1 MMGRED
7 LPSVYGLFNFLLGI
21 GIVTVPVI
29 TGSLVDSFGTFR
41 APFRFFAVAQVR
53 LKDFNGVF
61 GSALDSPVSHM
72 GLGFGELKPFLLFQ

>member
-21 GIVTVPVI
+21 GIVTIPVI

-41 APFRFFAVAQVR
+41 APFRFLAVVQVVATVVLGASIFINKTNR
-53 LKDFNGVF
+53 AKYADKRT
-61 GSALDSPVSHM
+61 SA
-72 GLGFGELKPFLLFQ
+72 